1 MRFVPKDKIVVLGLV
16 TTKSLDIEPED
27 LLMRRIDEAAKFI
40 PVGQLAISPQCGFAS
55 GVGLATPPG
64 VQWAK
69 LEVLLRVAER
79 VWG

>member
-1 MRFVPKDKIVVLGLV
+1 
-16 TTKSLDIEPED
+16 
-27 LLMRRIDEAAKFI
+27 MRRIDEAAKFI

-55 GVGLATPPG
+55 GVGLAIPPD

-69 LEVLLRVAER
+69 LQVLLRVAER

>member
-55 GVGLATPPG
+55 GVGLAIPPD